1 MGTKRDIGM
10 SLGDATCLLT
20 ATNLHSKES
29 LFRFFNDA
37 AQLIWLFGVE
47 ALCDM

>member
-1 MGTKRDIGM
+1 MGTESDIGVN
-10 SLGDATCLLT
+10 LVDTTCLLT
-20 ATNLHSKES
+20 ATNIQFPGVAVS
-29 LFRFFNDA
+29 FNDA